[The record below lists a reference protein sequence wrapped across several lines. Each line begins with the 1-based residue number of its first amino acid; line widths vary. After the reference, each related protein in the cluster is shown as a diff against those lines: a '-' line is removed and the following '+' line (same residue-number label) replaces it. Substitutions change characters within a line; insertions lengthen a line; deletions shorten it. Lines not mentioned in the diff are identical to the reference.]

1 VPRATVSKSAGKKF
15 LADVPDDK
23 RFWCADGQVLKNL
36 SDLETS
42 LKTMGQDIFS
52 YHLND
57 NKNDFSNWVRDVI
70 GDDKLAMDLQK
81 SKTRAQAARY
91 VSTRVSQLRGI
102 AKAG

>member
-1 VPRATVSKSAGKKF
+1 MPRTTVSKSAGKKL

-23 RFWCADGQVLKNL
+23 RFWCYDGQVLRNL

-42 LKTMGQDIFS
+42 LKTMEQDIFS

-70 GDDKLAMDLQK
+70 GDDKLALDLQK

-91 VSTRVSQLRGI
+91 VSARMTRLRGTT
-102 AKAG
+102 KAS